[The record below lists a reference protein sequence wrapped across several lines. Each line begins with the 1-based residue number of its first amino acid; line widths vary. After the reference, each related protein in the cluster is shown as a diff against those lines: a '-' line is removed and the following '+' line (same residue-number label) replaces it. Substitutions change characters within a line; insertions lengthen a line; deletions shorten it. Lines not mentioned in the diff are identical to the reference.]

1 MIVSG
6 MKIVVT
12 IIAALAAAAAAAFFG
27 ALWWGDRK
35 VDRRIDVRVVPVAF
49 APPTP
54 AVLARGKAVFRER
67 LCDECHGEDGSGKV
81 IVDEPG
87 GLYVRAPDITSAK
100 TSMVANYSEADWVRA
115 IRHGVD
121 PVGRALLYMPSEIFN
136 RIDDT
141 DFAALVAYVRALA
154 PGRGAPGEV
163 RMPRMQRVRY
173 GLGLFKDAS
182 EKIDHRLPP
191 TVPQGNPR

>member
-1 MIVSG
+1 MIVPG
-6 MKIVVT
+6 MKTVVT
-12 IIAALAAAAAAAFFG
+12 IIAALAAAAAAALFG

-54 AVLARGKAVFRER
+54 AVLARGKAVFLEQH
-67 LCDECHGEDGSGKV
+67 CDECHGADGSGKV
-81 IVDEPG
+81 ILDEPG
-87 GLYVRAPDITSAK
+87 GLYVRAPDITPAK
-100 TSMVANYSEADWVRA
+100 TSRVVNYSEADWVRA

-121 PVGRALLYMPSEIFN
+121 PAGRALLYMPSEVFN
-136 RIDDT
+136 RIDDP

-154 PGRGAPGEV
+154 PGRGDLGEV

-173 GLGLFKDAS
+173 GLGLFKDAA

-191 TVPQGNPR
+191 SVPQGSSK